1 MASTAG
7 VEDMEQ
13 ANASFVIDG
22 NILTVSA
29 DMEVEIFSVSG
40 VSVMKSGLKSGES
53 VSLDLESGIYVVK
66 TSSSVT
72 KIVVK

>member
-1 MASTAG
+1 MICFTL
-7 VEDMEQ
+7 
-13 ANASFVIDG
+13 SFVIDG